1 VKFKVNILQIYLK
14 ILMIILLSRLHKF
27 HTHFQ
32 EAFASPIMLGTSWH
46 LV

>member
-1 VKFKVNILQIYLK
+1 MKLIINILQIYFK
-14 ILMIILLSRLHKF
+14 IFKVILLNRLHKF